1 MLDLT
6 KCLDNIDKDNI
17 ELESRDGEM
26 HVSAALWLWDNQ
38 YEEIMDRCGISK
50 DLGLTSHAVIV
61 DTDIIVNV
69 YADISKTAVA
79 ITAFVDTGETCTD
92 YTVILTEQ
100 ETEQLK
106 QCFDNALMC
115 QAGISLTD
123 ALTSNNRQKG

>member
-6 KCLDNIDKDNI
+6 KCLNNIDKDNI

-26 HVSAALWLWDNQ
+26 HVTAALWLWDNQ

-61 DTDIIVNV
+61 DTDIIINV
-69 YADISKTAVA
+69 YADISKTDVV

-92 YTVILTEQ
+92 YTVTLTEQ
-100 ETEQLK
+100 ETELLK
-106 QCFDNALMC
+106 QCFDKTLMR
-115 QAGISLTD
+115 QSGMSLSDT
-123 ALTSNNRQKG
+123 LTSNEF

>member
-26 HVSAALWLWDNQ
+26 HVTATLWLWDNQ

-61 DTDIIVNV
+61 DTDIIINV
-69 YADISKTAVA
+69 YADISKTDVV

-115 QAGISLTD
+115 QAGISLAN
-123 ALTSNNRQKG
+123 ALASNNRQKG